1 MFSFLLC
8 VNILKHDK
16 QINEEEWRFLLT
28 GGIGLDNPHPNP
40 ATWLPV
46 KSWDEI
52 CRLEDLEHFK
62 GLKNKFVSQKDGWKE
77 VYDSVVRSSEKK
89 KIVVD
94 ILQNAEVGNCIWILS
109 LIFKGQL
116 NFYLIISTIFYAW
129 GFFIG
134 Q

>member
-1 MFSFLLC
+1 MFPQLLFSFLLC

-89 KIVVD
+89 KNCGRFSTCLE
-94 ILQNAEVGNCIWILS
+94 LQKLVTAFE
-109 LIFKGQL
+109 
-116 NFYLIISTIFYAW
+116 FYLLFLKIS
-129 GFFIG
+129 
-134 Q
+134 

>member
-1 MFSFLLC
+1 M
-8 VNILKHDK
+8 
-16 QINEEEWRFLLT
+16 
-28 GGIGLDNPHPNP
+28 DNPHPNP

-89 KIVVD
+89 NCFE
-94 ILQNAEVGNCIWILS
+94 LQKLVTAFE
-109 LIFKGQL
+109 
-116 NFYLIISTIFYAW
+116 
-129 GFFIG
+129 FFLLFLKVS
-134 Q
+134 

>member
-1 MFSFLLC
+1 MFPQLLFSFLLC

-40 ATWLPV
+40 APWLPV

-52 CRLEDLEHFK
+52 CRLEDLENFK
-62 GLKNKFVSQKDGWKE
+62 GLKTKFMSQKDGWKE

-89 KIVVD
+89 NMVD
-94 ILQNAEVGNCIWILS
+94 TFAAMNCRS
-109 LIFKGQL
+109 
-116 NFYLIISTIFYAW
+116 
-129 GFFIG
+129 
-134 Q
+134 

>member
-40 ATWLPV
+40 TSWLPV

-89 KIVVD
+89 NCFE
-94 ILQNAEVGNCIWILS
+94 LQKLVTE
-109 LIFKGQL
+109 FE
-116 NFYLIISTIFYAW
+116 
-129 GFFIG
+129 FFLLFLKVS
-134 Q
+134 